1 MKCRTNKTSTLG
13 FAIKDIESNRSCII
27 HLPMRFKR
35 FFDDLEITT
44 DPCMASDFNISKP
57 IRENNASC
65 LNKFSEIVFELTD
78 KQLELFTK
86 QAQKSNPQTF
96 ADLLKIAIDVSDSYN
111 SICANNSYTL
121 GKGFYNFLQM
131 TGSQEITDM
140 KEDEFDEFGKYITKR
155 TNGFFFNNCFYYK
168 K

>member
-1 MKCRTNKTSTLG
+1 MKRRVNTTNTLE
-13 FAIKDIESNRSCII
+13 FAIRDLESNRSCII
-27 HLPMRFKR
+27 HLPRQFKR

-44 DPCMASDFNISKP
+44 DPRMASDFNLNKP

-78 KQLELFTK
+78 KQIARFTRL
-86 QAQKSNPQTF
+86 ARKSNPQSF
-96 ADLLKIAIDVSDSYN
+96 SDLLRIAIDVSDSYN
-111 SICANNSYTL
+111 SIYANNNYNL

-140 KEDEFDEFGKYITKR
+140 GEDEFEEFGKHIVSR
-155 TNGFFFNNCFYYK
+155 TGGFFFDNCFYYK
-168 K
+168 R